1 MCITFREA
9 ELSNTKLYAG
19 EARRGDT
26 YVHVIAYQN
35 KVATKGPNAMI
46 LPLPAA
52 VMPGPENVVDTR
64 GFKRFL
70 DDIHRATERRTKDR
84 SVLLDLGPS
93 PRAQVFDVGSY
104 TVVLAAS
111 PLAVPQALANVP
123 ANKRPAVNTLVLGA
137 FEELYP
143 GWPLAVCCWDGSFEA
158 EPLLWWYE
166 PRNPDQLFAPALDA
180 HDGQPPRTDAEVR
193 VDHHVAFG
201 STLRPGGDE
210 VHYQDDVNIRNA
222 RPAPS
227 WLAPHESASQ
237 DDSPP
242 PRPVAATGLLP
253 PRVRGTRLTGSM
265 PNGDFWLST
274 ASLSGPAQR
283 RAPGAAQGVS
293 VPLDGWRR

>member
-1 MCITFREA
+1 MCITLRAA

-35 KVATKGPNAMI
+35 KAATEGPNAMI

-64 GFKRFL
+64 RFKRFL
-70 DDIHRATERRTKDR
+70 DDMHDATRITVPGSR
-84 SVLLDLGPS
+84 STLGAPD
-93 PRAQVFDVGSY
+93 AQVFDIGSY

-111 PLAVPQALANVP
+111 PSAVPEALARVP
-123 ANKRPAVNTLVLGA
+123 ANKRPAVNALVLGA

-166 PRNPDQLFAPALDA
+166 PRIPDQLFAPALDA
-180 HDGQPPRTDAEVR
+180 HDGQPPRTDARVR

-201 STLRPGGDE
+201 STLRPTGNAVYGYGPDESGDN
-210 VHYQDDVNIRNA
+210 DD
-222 RPAPS
+222 AP
-227 WLAPHESASQ
+227 L
-237 DDSPP
+237 PP
-242 PRPVAATGLLP
+242 LIAATGLLP
-253 PRVRGTRLTGSM
+253 PRVCGTRVTGTM

-274 ASLSGPAQR
+274 TTLSGPAER
-283 RAPGAAQGVS
+283 RAPGAVKGVS
-293 VPLDGWRR
+293 VPLEGWRG